1 MRTTV
6 KFRLETPTREKWDI
20 YISLIPKIDRIMR
33 QNDVELLKRLTE
45 ELHFTTEEL
54 LNYSNEESYTQTV
67 IELTKFTNSHKLL
80 FKLIRKIDEPSPE
93 GFKTTLTLRLRDG
106 YRSQTNWDTWIKK
119 MPAVKDYCT
128 LNGVH
133 LSREL
138 DMKNYSVRATA
149 YYNRPHEIATAFFVS
164 GWIYGQSN
172 INLEIADI
180 FEETYSLDLIE
191 DMKKITNKK
200 KRR

>member
-6 KFRLETPTREKWDI
+6 KFLLEKSTSEKWDL

-33 QNDVELLKRLTE
+33 ENDVELLKRITE

-54 LNYSNEESYTQTV
+54 LNYSSEESYTQTV
-67 IELTKFTNSHKLL
+67 MELTKFTNSHKLY
-80 FKLIRKIDEPSPE
+80 FKLVRKIDEPSPE

-106 YRSQTNWDTWIKK
+106 YRTQNNWDKWIKK
-119 MPAVKDYCT
+119 MPVVKDYCSF
-128 LNGVH
+128 NGVH
-133 LSREL
+133 LAREL
-138 DMKNYSVRATA
+138 DTKNYSVRSTA
-149 YYNRPHEIATAFFVS
+149 YYKRPHEIANAFFVS

-172 INLEIADI
+172 INLEISEI
-180 FEETYSLDLIE
+180 FEEMYSLDLIE